1 MTKVSIEINTNTLI
15 KNVQEGHETTIPS
28 SILPP
33 PSIAGE
39 GVVVARKQKLLFLSQ
54 LKQKDKRHMLF
65 ELSISNNFKHLPIRI
80 CYW

>member
-54 LKQKDKRHMLF
+54 FKQKDKQQNMLF
-65 ELSISNNFKHLPIRI
+65 E
-80 CYW
+80 